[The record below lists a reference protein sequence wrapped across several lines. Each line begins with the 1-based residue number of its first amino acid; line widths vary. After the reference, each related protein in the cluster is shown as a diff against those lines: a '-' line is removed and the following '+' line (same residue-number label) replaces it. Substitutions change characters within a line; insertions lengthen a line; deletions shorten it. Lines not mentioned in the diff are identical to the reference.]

1 MVTVLKVDNVVGN
14 NVKIYSIYFEF
25 IDIHGFSIFDKT
37 LVKTSSCGE
46 YEYLYLFMNQE
57 ELNSFIGLLLDK
69 DMTIYSKKDYTD
81 EMVSIVVNDKIDNF
95 KEEFDSSFDID
106 SLVKSFYE
114 MSITKDNIL
123 DKITVS
129 GIKSLNNNDYEVL
142 NQE

>member
-1 MVTVLKVDNVVGN
+1 MVTVLKVDNVEGN

-25 IDIHGFSIFDKT
+25 MDIHGFSIFDKT

-81 EMVSIVVNDKIDNF
+81 EMVSIIVNNKIHDF
-95 KEEFDSSFDID
+95 KEEFESSFDID
-106 SLVKSFYE
+106 TLVKSFYE
-114 MSITKDNIL
+114 TTITKDNIL
-123 DKITVS
+123 DKIS
-129 GIKSLNNNDYEVL
+129 LNGIKSLNDYDYEVL
-142 NQE
+142 NN